1 MSNYTQV
8 ETKGLFELTASA
20 RAELASSKYYNEDL
34 SPTSVSQRT
43 WTTYNISMLW
53 VGMSICIPSLSLTS
67 ALIGF
72 GINPWLSVLNVALGN
87 IIVLIPMQ
95 LNSQVGTKY
104 GIPFPGL
111 ARLTFGTVGAQ
122 IPSISRT
129 IVACGWCAVQSWVG
143 GAAFAALIGIVFS
156 KFADPTWTMALPGN
170 PTANVGQF
178 IGFFLF
184 MAFSLW
190 VAYNGMDQIKWVQN
204 IGGPILIVVMAG
216 LLAWSINLAAGA
228 GYSFNDV
235 MNTANN
241 TTLIN
246 THGGFVLLYLGG
258 LTGNIAFWATM
269 GLSIPDFSR
278 YARSQKDQFWGQLL
292 GLPIPMFFCG
302 FIGAYFAQATQLV
315 NGKAMFDPTGVF
327 YYVDSKLVI
336 FIAAIG
342 VIAATITTNVAANIV
357 APANG
362 FSNMAPS
369 KISYKMGVV
378 ITCILAVIAQPWWI
392 YGSGG
397 AYVFGW
403 LNNYGTMLAP
413 IAAIFIADYYIVKK
427 KQIDVAALYKGA
439 EGRYWYQGGWNLAAL
454 FSWVLAWILP
464 IWANFENFGNAG
476 TITWTDKFAALLGTP
491 GDWIAA
497 NAYIFSF
504 AVAFVL
510 YLILVPVFAK
520 DSYISASEH
529 EALTQRA

>member
-8 ETKGLFELTASA
+8 ETGGLFELTAAA

-34 SPTSVSQRT
+34 SPTSVSQRN

-53 VGMSICIPSLSLTS
+53 VGMSICLPSLTLTS

-72 GINPWLSVLNVALGN
+72 GISPWLSVLNVALGN

-95 LNSQVGTKY
+95 LNSHIGTKY

-111 ARLTFGTVGAQ
+111 ARLTFGSVGAQ
-122 IPSISRT
+122 VPAISRT

-143 GAAFAALIGIVFS
+143 GAAVAALIGIVFS

-216 LLAWSINLAAGA
+216 LLAWSINLGNDA
-228 GYSFNDV
+228 GYGFGAV
-235 MNTANN
+235 MNATNDTA
-241 TTLIN
+241 TIN

-302 FIGAYFAQATQLV
+302 FIGAYFAQATKFSM
-315 NGKAMFDPTGVF
+315 GTAMFDPTGVF
-327 YYVDSKLVI
+327 YYVDNKLMI

-378 ITCILAVIAQPWWI
+378 MTCVVAIVAQPWWI
-392 YGSGG
+392 FGSGG

-403 LNNYGTMLAP
+403 LNNYGAVLAP

-427 KQIDVAALYKGA
+427 KQIDVASLYKGA
-439 EGRYWYQGGWNLAAL
+439 EGRYWYQGGWNMAAL
-454 FSWVLAWILP
+454 IAWVAAWILP
-464 IWANFENFGNAG
+464 IWANFGNFGFAGAADIAAKLGTAG
-476 TITWTDKFAALLGTP
+476 T
-491 GDWIAA
+491 WIAA
-497 NAYIFSF
+497 NAYFFSF

-510 YLILVPVFAK
+510 YLVLMPVFAK
-520 DSYISASEH
+520 NSFITEAEH
-529 EALTQRA
+529 ESLTQRA

>member
-8 ETKGLFELTASA
+8 ETNGLFELTAAA

-34 SPTSVSQRT
+34 SPTSVSQRN

-53 VGMSICIPSLSLTS
+53 VGMAICLPSLTLTS

-72 GINPWLSVLNVALGN
+72 GISPWLAVLNVALGN
-87 IIVLIPMQ
+87 LIVLIPMQ
-95 LNSQVGTKY
+95 LNSHIGTKY
-104 GIPFPGL
+104 GIPFPGF
-111 ARLTFGTVGAQ
+111 ARLTFGSVGAQ
-122 IPSISRT
+122 VPAISRT

-143 GAAFAALIGIVFS
+143 GAAVASLIGIVVS

-170 PTANVGQF
+170 PAASVGQF
-178 IGFFLF
+178 IGFFIF

-204 IGGPILIVVMAG
+204 IGGPVLIAVMLG
-216 LLAWSINLAAGA
+216 LLFWAVNLAGDA
-228 GYSFNDV
+228 GYSFGDV
-235 MNTANN
+235 MNSANDQA
-241 TTLIN
+241 LIDEK
-246 THGGFVLLYLGG
+246 GGFVLLYLGG

-292 GLPIPMFFCG
+292 GLPLPMFFCA
-302 FIGAYFAQATQLV
+302 FIGAFFAQSTKLALGT
-315 NGKAMFDPTGVF
+315 AMFDPTGVF
-327 YYVDSKLVI
+327 YYVDNKLMV

-362 FSNMAPS
+362 FSNISPS
-369 KISYKMGVV
+369 KISYRMGVV
-378 ITCILAVIAQPWWI
+378 ITCVVAIIAQPWWI
-392 YGSGG
+392 FGSGG

-403 LNNYGTMLAP
+403 LNNYGAMLAP
-413 IAAIFIADYYIVKK
+413 IAAIFIADYYVVKK
-427 KQIDVAALYKGA
+427 KQIDVASLYKGA
-439 EGRYWYQGGWNLAAL
+439 DGRYWYNGGWNLAAL
-454 FSWVLAWILP
+454 ISWVLAWILP
-464 IWANFENFGNAG
+464 IWANFGAFGFAGAADIAAKLGTAG
-476 TITWTDKFAALLGTP
+476 T
-491 GDWIAA
+491 WIAA
-497 NAYIFSF
+497 NAYFFSF

-510 YLILVPVFAK
+510 YIVLMPVFGKNSFITEA
-520 DSYISASEH
+520 EH